1 MYDDETAMEL
11 FLEAKQNY
19 QDRGMIKWIGFYLSD
34 HTALLNKDNQ
44 QRYKE
49 NLQKSQQT
57 LEEIGLLLQ
66 QSYTQNKRIA
76 LQLEALDSER
86 KYYDDLVGRVIGQK
100 EQLIYLATD
109 EEDMIHLE
117 IEQIRHVRLLGA
129 NKILTKDE
137 SDA

>member
-34 HTALLNKDNQ
+34 HTALLTKDNK

-49 NLQKSQQT
+49 NLQKPQQT
-57 LEEIGLLLQ
+57 LEEISQLLQ
-66 QSYTQNKRIA
+66 QSYIQNKRIA

-86 KYYDDLVGRVIGQK
+86 KYYDDLIGRVIGQK
-100 EQLIYLATD
+100 DQLIYLATD
-109 EEDMIHLE
+109 EEEIVHLE
-117 IEQIRHVRLLGA
+117 IEQLRHAELLGP

-137 SDA
+137 SNA